1 MGIEVKGY
9 KLGGGSLTADVYVQL
24 GRNPIATQRK
34 SKVEASGEPVKNGQW
49 MYETIYVAV
58 AHGSRDDKD
67 HITVVKQGG
76 IRTDQPVTGDIYA
89 LCYNSLKEEL
99 VKDGYAITDV
109 Q

>member
-34 SKVEASGEPVKNGQW
+34 SKVKDTGEPISDQW
-49 MYETIYVAV
+49 IYETIYVAV

-76 IRTDQPVTGDIYA
+76 VRTDQPVTGDVYA

-99 VKDGYAITDV
+99 IKEGYTITDV

>member
-9 KLGGGSLTADVYVQL
+9 KLGGGSLTADLYVQL

-34 SKVEASGEPVKNGQW
+34 SKLSDSGAPLADQW
-49 MYETIYVAV
+49 IYETIYVAV
-58 AHGSRDDKD
+58 AHGSREDKD

-76 IRTDQPVTGDIYA
+76 VRTDQPVTGDVYA
-89 LCYNSLKEEL
+89 LCYKSLKEEL
-99 VKDGYAITDV
+99 IKDGYTTTDV